1 MQITGLTKIIANLAK
16 PFEHKSIVELKYP
29 IEIVDEAKKAA
40 LTKIETIQQQTDSA
54 EHIYRHNGTRFV
66 RLHPNGVPK
75 LKDPILIVGTDGVGT
90 KLKIAQIIG
99 KHDTVGIDLV
109 AMCVNDTLCNG
120 AEPLTFLDYYA
131 CGKVQSPTVEQ
142 VISGVA
148 EGSKQ
153 SGSSLVNGKI
163 VQVPQL
169 YVDDEY
175 DLAGF
180 ALGVAENGSLLP
192 RINELVDGD
201 VVIALP
207 SSGVHSNGFSLVHKV
222 MEIAKVSF
230 HDRAPFSATG
240 KSFGKFHLDEPS
252 SRKLNKLSFVLIP
265 NRRRTADTNQNLY
278 RRSQTTFAH
287 E

>member
-1 MQITGLTKIIANLAK
+1 MNCLQPEEILKINLFVGKLVKQSGKGERVQITGFSKVLANLAK
-16 PFEHKSIVELKYP
+16 PFEHPSTVDHTYP
-29 IEIVDEAKKAA
+29 IESVDEAKRAA
-40 LTKIETIQQQTDSA
+40 LKNIEPIQQRTDSSA
-54 EHIYRHNGTRFV
+54 HIYRHNNSRFV

-131 CGKVQSPTVEQ
+131 CGKVQSPTVEH

-148 EGSKQ
+148 DGCTQ
-153 SGSSLVNGKI
+153 STSSLVNGKI
-163 VQVPQL
+163 VKVPQL
-169 YVDDEY
+169 YHDDEY

-180 ALGVAENGSLLP
+180 ALGVAENGALLP
-192 RINELVDGD
+192 RINELVEGD
-201 VVIALP
+201 LVIALP

-240 KSFGKFHLDEPS
+240 KSFGKLQHRFIS
-252 SRKLNKLSFVLIP
+252 IQF
-265 NRRRTADTNQNLY
+265 
-278 RRSQTTFAH
+278 
-287 E
+287 

>member
-1 MQITGLTKIIANLAK
+1 MKQSAGTQRVQIAGLSKVLANLAK
-16 PFEHKSIVELKYP
+16 PFEGQSTNTQHTYP
-29 IEIVDEAKKAA
+29 IVIVDEAKVAA
-40 LTKIETIQQQTDSA
+40 LKNIESIQRLTDSPA
-54 EHIYRHNGTRFV
+54 HIYRHNGNRFV
-66 RLHPNGVPK
+66 RLHPNGIPK

-131 CGKVQSPTVEQ
+131 CAKVQSPTVEQ

-148 EGSKQ
+148 DGCIQ
-153 SGSSLVNGKI
+153 STSSLVNGKI
-163 VQVPQL
+163 VKVPQL
-169 YVDDEY
+169 YHSDEY

-180 ALGVAENGSLLP
+180 ALGVAENGTLLP
-192 RINELVDGD
+192 RIDQLVDGD

-240 KSFGKFHLDEPS
+240 KSFGEFFEWDSLI
-252 SRKLNKLSFVLIP
+252 SF
-265 NRRRTADTNQNLY
+265 
-278 RRSQTTFAH
+278 
-287 E
+287 